1 MCYTELALA
10 ESASPN
16 LYLSLPQP
24 MKRDIFSA
32 VKMGPLDDFRKLYDV
47 ASNPNLQDCNGNS
60 LLYLAVK
67 RQRRLFVDFLLEQGA
82 DVTIANA
89 KGNSPLIAAAYTGT
103 SELCERL
110 LARGAD
116 VNARSSRG
124 LTPIMAAAITDNLP
138 VARLLIQRGA
148 DASATDVFGSSAYK
162 LALLHG
168 SFAVAEYLQP
178 LALAVNP
185 LISQRIEALR
195 NERCVRTRVCKHP
208 FAAAVQAED
217 VALAA
222 TFESLGFKLPVEDI
236 STLIFSAIH
245 QNDAEMFSWLVA
257 HLPNG
262 ISSVDSE
269 QLTLRA
275 VELGN
280 TDVLQRMQKI
290 GCVLSGEALLL
301 TAIENRKSAVVD
313 LLLPLSR
320 IEHAEELLQAA
331 LKADN
336 LTAATHIAALCEP
349 PTEKMKSLLNDS
361 MLQAVAW
368 GEIDKMKW
376 LAEHG
381 VAADAEKLLLK
392 AMESRQ
398 TKAVDWLLPMCRIE
412 HAEELLHAALKFDNL
427 TAATHIATLCEP
439 PSEKMLSM
447 LNEAMLQAVSWGEID
462 KMKWLAQ
469 HGAAADAEKLLLKA
483 MESRQ
488 TKAVDWLLP
497 MCRIE
502 SADKVLLTAFDKGY
516 ATVAEHVL
524 QSGLLSTA
532 EKARVID
539 LGLIKVAYNGNLE
552 MVRRLLDMGANVNA
566 RDDEDR
572 TPFNQALKRGIF
584 TQAICICHHGGFSGE
599 VRRFRSILELLLARG
614 ATLHAIEKHAA
625 LPSPFHQDML
635 ERVVRDFGIC
645 GVPELIR
652 DQSLALKIISVLPRT
667 LTWL

>member
-412 HAEELLHAALKFDNL
+412 
-427 TAATHIATLCEP
+427 
-439 PSEKMLSM
+439 
-447 LNEAMLQAVSWGEID
+447 
-462 KMKWLAQ
+462 
-469 HGAAADAEKLLLKA
+469 
-483 MESRQ
+483 
-488 TKAVDWLLP
+488 
-497 MCRIE
+497 

>member
-47 ASNPNLQDCNGNS
+47 ASNPNLQDGNGNS

-67 RQRRLFVDFLLEQGA
+67 RQRRLFVDFLLSHGA

-103 SELCERL
+103 PELCERL

-116 VNARSSRG
+116 VNACSARG
-124 LTPIMAAAITDNLP
+124 ITPLMAAAVTDNLP
-138 VARLLIQRGA
+138 VARFLIQQGA
-148 DASATDVFGSSAYK
+148 DVGATDIFGSSAYK

-178 LALAVNP
+178 FVSAMEPTLP
-185 LISQRIEALR
+185 QRIEELR
-195 NERCVRTRVCKHP
+195 KARRVRTRICKHP
-208 FAAAVQAED
+208 FAAAVQTAD
-217 VALAA
+217 VEFAS
-222 TFESLGFKLPVEDI
+222 TFESLGFKLPEDDI
-236 STLIFSAIH
+236 SSLIFSAIH
-245 QNDAEMFSWLVA
+245 QNDADMFSWLVA

-280 TDVLQRMQKI
+280 ADVLQRLHQL
-290 GCVLSGEALLL
+290 GCCLSGESLLRM
-301 TAIENRKSAVVD
+301 AIEKRK
-313 LLLPLSR
+313 
-320 IEHAEELLQAA
+320 
-331 LKADN
+331 
-336 LTAATHIAALCEP
+336 
-349 PTEKMKSLLNDS
+349 
-361 MLQAVAW
+361 
-368 GEIDKMKW
+368 
-376 LAEHG
+376 
-381 VAADAEKLLLK
+381 DA
-392 AMESRQ
+392 
-398 TKAVDWLLPMCRIE
+398 AVDFLMPMCRIE

-439 PSEKMLSM
+439 PSEKMQSL
-447 LNEAMLQAVSWGEID
+447 LNDSMLQAVAWGEID
-462 KMKWLAQ
+462 KMKWLAEHGVAADGEHLLLEAMEHR
-469 HGAAADAEKLLLKA
+469 HGAV
-483 MESRQ
+483 
-488 TKAVDWLLP
+488 VDWLLP
-497 MCRIE
+497 LCRIE

-516 ATVAEHVL
+516 ATVVDHVL
-524 QSGLLSTA
+524 QSGLLPAA
-532 EKARVID
+532 EQARMID
-539 LGLIKVAYNGNLE
+539 LGLIKAAHNGNLE
-552 MVRRLLDMGANVNA
+552 MVRHLLDLGANVNA

-584 TQAICICHHGGFSGE
+584 TQAICICHHGRFSGE

-635 ERVVRDFGIC
+635 ERVVRDFGTC

>member
-1 MCYTELALA
+1 
-10 ESASPN
+10 
-16 LYLSLPQP
+16 

-47 ASNPNLQDCNGNS
+47 VADPNLQDDNGNS

-67 RQRRLFVDFLLEQGA
+67 RQRRLLVDFLLEQGA

-103 SELCERL
+103 PELCERL

-116 VNARSSRG
+116 VNACSARG
-124 LTPIMAAAITDNLP
+124 ITPLMAAAVTDNLP
-138 VARLLIQRGA
+138 VARFLIQQGA
-148 DASATDVFGSSAYK
+148 DVGATDIFGSSAYK

-178 LALAVNP
+178 FVSAMEPTLP
-185 LISQRIEALR
+185 QRIEELR
-195 NERCVRTRVCKHP
+195 KARRVRTRICKHP
-208 FAAAVQAED
+208 FAAAVQTADVEFASTLEALGFTLPAED
-217 VALAA
+217 IA
-222 TFESLGFKLPVEDI
+222 P
-236 STLIFSAIH
+236 LILEAIR
-245 QNDAEMFSWLVA
+245 QNDAEMLSWLVA
-257 HLPNG
+257 HLPSG
-262 ISSVDSE
+262 IASADANH
-269 QLTLRA
+269 LTLLA

-280 TDVLQRMQKI
+280 ADVLQRLHQL
-290 GCVLSGEALLL
+290 GCCLSGESLLRM
-301 TAIENRKSAVVD
+301 AIEKRKEA
-313 LLLPLSR
+313 
-320 IEHAEELLQAA
+320 
-331 LKADN
+331 
-336 LTAATHIAALCEP
+336 
-349 PTEKMKSLLNDS
+349 
-361 MLQAVAW
+361 
-368 GEIDKMKW
+368 
-376 LAEHG
+376 
-381 VAADAEKLLLK
+381 
-392 AMESRQ
+392 
-398 TKAVDWLLPMCRIE
+398 AVDFLLPMCRIE

-427 TAATHIATLCEP
+427 TAATHIVTLCEP

-516 ATVAEHVL
+516 AAVAEQVL

-532 EKARVID
+532 EKARIID

-552 MVRRLLDMGANVNA
+552 MVRRLLDMGADVNA
-566 RDDEDR
+566 KDDDER

-584 TQAICICHHGGFSGE
+584 NQAICICHHGRFSGE
-599 VRRFRSILELLLARG
+599 VRRYRAILELLLARG

-625 LPSPFHQDML
+625 LPSPFHQNML
-635 ERVVRDFGIC
+635 ESVVRDFGTC

-652 DQSLALKIISVLPRT
+652 DQSLALKIMSVLPRT

>member
-1 MCYTELALA
+1 
-10 ESASPN
+10 
-16 LYLSLPQP
+16 

-47 ASNPNLQDCNGNS
+47 VADPNLQDDNGNS

-67 RQRRLFVDFLLEQGA
+67 RQRRLLVDFLLEQGA

-89 KGNSPLIAAAYTGT
+89 KGNSPLIAAAYTGIP
-103 SELCERL
+103 ELCERL

-116 VNARSSRG
+116 INARSSRG
-124 LTPIMAAAITDNLP
+124 FTPLMAAAVTDNLP
-138 VARLLIQRGA
+138 VARFLIQQGA
-148 DASATDVFGSSAYK
+148 DVGATDIFGSSAYK

-178 LALAVNP
+178 FVSAMEPTLP
-185 LISQRIEALR
+185 QRIEELR
-195 NERCVRTRVCKHP
+195 KARRVRTRICKHP
-208 FAAAVQAED
+208 FAAAVQAAD
-217 VALAA
+217 VALAS
-222 TFESLGFKLPVEDI
+222 TFEALGFKLPVEDI
-236 STLIFSAIH
+236 SMLIFSAIH
-245 QNDAEMFSWLVA
+245 QNAGEMFTWLVA

-280 TDVLQRMQKI
+280 ADVLQRLQQI

-320 IEHAEELLQAA
+320 IEHAEKLLQAA

-349 PTEKMKSLLNDS
+349 PTEKMQSLLNDS

-381 VAADAEKLLLK
+381 VAADGEHLLL
-392 AMESRQ
+392 
-398 TKAVDWLLPMCRIE
+398 
-412 HAEELLHAALKFDNL
+412 
-427 TAATHIATLCEP
+427 
-439 PSEKMLSM
+439 
-447 LNEAMLQAVSWGEID
+447 EAMAHR
-462 KMKWLAQ
+462 
-469 HGAAADAEKLLLKA
+469 HGAV
-483 MESRQ
+483 
-488 TKAVDWLLP
+488 VDWLLP

-516 ATVAEHVL
+516 ATVVDHVL

-532 EKARVID
+532 EKARIID

-552 MVRRLLDMGANVNA
+552 MVRRLLDMGADVNA
-566 RDDEDR
+566 KDDDER

-584 TQAICICHHGGFSGE
+584 SQAICICHHGGFSGE

-625 LPSPFHQDML
+625 LPSPFHQNML
-635 ERVVRDFGIC
+635 ESVVRDFGTC